1 MQDEQPEREEH
12 GYPGRPGDVV
22 PIYNQTL
29 AMVIEAGRE
38 IRQLHPRNPVEM
50 TCLNSPYGQ
59 ISTVTYKL
67 PDNKGG
73 VHFRIG
79 GRQVNPTLQVRVWPT
94 TLFQEK
100 VLPGELLFR
109 GLMRETGF
117 LDPPV
122 DIIRFQEMTLAMHMG
137 RDNVCTIHFYLVGD
151 DNMYAG
157 VRLVLNKIAFAD

>member
-12 GYPGRPGDVV
+12 GYPGSPGDVV

-59 ISTVTYKL
+59 TSTVTYKL

-73 VHFRIG
+73 VIFNIG
-79 GRQVNPTLQVRVWPT
+79 GREGNPALQVRVWPT
-94 TLFQEK
+94 TLLQEK

-109 GLMRETGF
+109 GLMREPGF

-122 DIIRFQEMTLAMHMG
+122 DIISFQEMELCMLL
-137 RDNVCTIHFYLVGD
+137 RENISTIRFYLVGD